1 MNASMLLGPRGLYMI
16 IRTNTR
22 ALKDIFIMS
31 FLKVVELVGLVLPLS
46 FLKFISEYKR
56 HTNSIKNNDVKYVL
70 RELFSLAIIL

>member
-1 MNASMLLGPRGLYMI
+1 MRNKEGKHECIYVVGSERI
-16 IRTNTR
+16 IHVLRTNTR

-56 HTNSIKNNDVKYVL
+56 HTNSIKNNDVN
-70 RELFSLAIIL
+70 LF